1 MGEAALKLLDWGVEA
16 ALVPELV
23 VVELVTEEVAGL
35 VFVVPKP
42 EVAAGGGVG
51 NRTEETQAHS
61 IKERCYYYIEQV
73 KRTSRKSRKH

>member
-1 MGEAALKLLDWGVEA
+1 MIAPATVESKRIATEPVLILNFMGEAALKLLDWGVE

-42 EVAAGGGVG
+42 EVAAGGV
-51 NRTEETQAHS
+51 
-61 IKERCYYYIEQV
+61 
-73 KRTSRKSRKH
+73 